1 MEKYD
6 ERIDSYINSAAEF
19 ARPILRHLRAL
30 IHQASDEITETIKW
44 GFPHFEYK
52 GTVCSM
58 ASFKAHCAFG
68 FWKSTLL
75 ADPAEILGK
84 EREQAMGQ
92 LGRIT
97 ALSDLPADA
106 TLTAYIKN
114 AVALNKEGI
123 KVPKKPVEIKK
134 ELEIPEYFN
143 AALSAMPSALQHFG
157 KFSYSQKKEYLEWV
171 TEAKTEATR
180 QKRLDTA
187 MEWIAEGKYRN
198 WKYER

>member
-6 ERIDSYINSAAEF
+6 ERVDSYINSAAEF

-30 IHQASDEITETIKW
+30 IHEASDEITETIKW

-68 FWKSTLL
+68 FWKSALL
-75 ADPAEILGK
+75 ADPARILGK

-92 LGRIT
+92 LGRIR
-97 ALSDLPADA
+97 ALSDLPKD
-106 TLTAYIKN
+106 TILTAYIQN
-114 AVALNKEGI
+114 AVSLNKQGI
-123 KVPKKPVEIKK
+123 KSPKKPPGIKK
-134 ELEIPEYFN
+134 ELEIPEYFM
-143 AALSAMPSALQHFG
+143 AALSAVPSALQHFD

-180 QKRLDTA
+180 EKRLKTA
-187 MEWIAEGKYRN
+187 MGWIAEGKYRN